1 MMSKEERIREENE
14 RMRKLR
20 RLVDLTCALLYQ
32 LPLTE
37 ESAMNL
43 INSTRDKALEWFP
56 DKEEQFNLIYL
67 PRFTRILR
75 ERDILTEI

>member
-1 MMSKEERIREENE
+1 MAKEERIREENQ
-14 RMRKLR
+14 RIRKLR

-37 ESAMNL
+37 ASALNL
-43 INSTRDKALEWFP
+43 INSTRDRALELFP

-67 PRFTRILR
+67 PRFHRILR
-75 ERDILTEI
+75 ERDILTEN

>member
-1 MMSKEERIREENE
+1 MSKEKRIREENE
-14 RMRKLR
+14 KIRKLR
-20 RLVDLTCALLYQ
+20 RLVDLTSALLYQ

-37 ESAMNL
+37 ETAFNL

-67 PRFTRILR
+67 PRFYRILR
-75 ERDILTEI
+75 ERELLTEN